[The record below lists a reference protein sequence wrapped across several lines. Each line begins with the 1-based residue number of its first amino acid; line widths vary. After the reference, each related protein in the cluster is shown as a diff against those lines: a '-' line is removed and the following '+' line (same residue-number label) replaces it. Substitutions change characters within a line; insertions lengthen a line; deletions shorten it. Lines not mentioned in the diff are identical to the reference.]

1 MKARIL
7 LLAAAILAVLGPG
20 QKIQAQ
26 AHATAEGPGSYTAVG
41 GGGSAFQ
48 ADYGQHVVDGY
59 FVYADVNPTWRYG
72 FEGEARFLRYN
83 TQQQITEDTYL
94 AGVRVSILRKW
105 RIIPYGKFLAGAG
118 HITLPYG
125 YAQGTFFAMVP
136 GGGLDVALNDRWTLR
151 VPDFEYQVWPNF
163 ASYGALHPYG
173 ISAGVSF
180 RINGISPFPR
190 NHSRA
195 SK

>member
-7 LLAAAILAVLGPG
+7 LLTAAVLAVLGSG
-20 QKIQAQ
+20 QRSQAQ

-48 ADYGQHVVDGY
+48 ADYGQHVIEGY
-59 FVYADVNPTWRYG
+59 YVFADVNPTWRYG

-83 TQQQITEDTYL
+83 AQQLVTEDNYL
-94 AGVRVSILRKW
+94 AGVRVSILRKG
-105 RIIPYGKFLAGAG
+105 IFIPYGKFLAGAG
-118 HITLPYG
+118 HINLPYG
-125 YAQGTFFAMVP
+125 YAQGTFLALVP
-136 GGGLDVALNDRWTLR
+136 GGGIDIALGDRWTIR
-151 VPDFEYQVWPNF
+151 APDFEYQLWPQF
-163 ASYGALHPYG
+163 GPYGALHPYG
-173 ISAGVSF
+173 VTAGVSF

-195 SK
+195 RK